1 MNRVRALLPALF
13 MLFALA
19 ARPAT
24 AIAPLQPVEPQVLDQ
39 FIGWTVYGEARAPL
53 GVVSKVDH
61 KSGVIGLVGRHGEFA
76 LMHTSVLARNGMILH
91 APTVSVGDVARAS
104 TANLLRPGSTLIFP
118 HVIVEEPPLG

>member
-1 MNRVRALLPALF
+1 MLLALE
-13 MLFALA
+13 

-24 AIAPLQPVEPQVLDQ
+24 AIAPLKPVEPQVLDQ

-53 GVVSKVDH
+53 GVVSKVDR
-61 KSGVIGLVGRHGEFA
+61 KAGVIGLVGRHGEFA

-91 APTVSVGDVARAS
+91 APTVSVGDFVRAS

-118 HVIVEEPPLG
+118 HVIVEEPPFG